1 MPLQHTHPAVLKR
14 MARPRVDKVISNF
27 LKYKKMNDNIG
38 IGTDVIVGFPGETD
52 LEFERLFED
61 LTESPFS
68 YIHVFSYSP
77 RPETVAGKRSD
88 FVDPAI
94 MKCRSRILIDLDKKK
109 RLAFKREQVGLI
121 ADVIPDSGGD
131 DKDFVMAVTDNYLKV
146 KLNKSDPIPGQRV
159 GVVLDM
165 DESNILVGTPV

>member
-1 MPLQHTHPAVLKR
+1 
-14 MARPRVDKVISNF
+14 
-27 LKYKKMNDNIG
+27 MNDNIG

-94 MKCRSRILIDLDKKK
+94 MKRRSPILIDLD
-109 RLAFKREQVGLI
+109 
-121 ADVIPDSGGD
+121 
-131 DKDFVMAVTDNYLKV
+131 
-146 KLNKSDPIPGQRV
+146 
-159 GVVLDM
+159 
-165 DESNILVGTPV
+165 